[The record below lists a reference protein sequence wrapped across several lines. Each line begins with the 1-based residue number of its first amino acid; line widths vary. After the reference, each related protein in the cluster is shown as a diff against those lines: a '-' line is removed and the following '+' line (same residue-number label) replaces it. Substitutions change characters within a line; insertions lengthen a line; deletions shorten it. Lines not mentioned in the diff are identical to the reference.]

1 MTSQPLW
8 EQIKA
13 ARISRSGLIGLVA
26 GIALGLAL
34 GLLIGWVWWPVEWES
49 AGDTATAPKAEYLSL
64 VADAYQGAAGAG
76 DAINLARARL
86 AALAPLTAADFLA
99 ATEFYAAQPGRSDQV
114 RNLVTLSIALGMP
127 LDVTGNPAVAD
138 AMRPDAAPD
147 LSGAASAAG
156 AQAPVT
162 ASEPQPQ
169 QESGGVNGF
178 ALVLLLALLLIAG
191 GAYLYWTVL
200 KRRERPVEVW
210 TPSSAGGRFADE
222 IDDDDFTPGRAT
234 STTIRAFDPA
244 SAQGATAAPAAP
256 RPAAAA
262 PAASTFSPRSYST
275 LNTPPPVSGPAG
287 FDPEED
293 FGAGV
298 KSSTAFL
305 ARPELESDDEDD
317 FPDDDLQDDEDAD
330 AALAAAIAAEA
341 AKAAPVAAA
350 KPALRPATPTRYE
363 RYKTMESFSAAF
375 HAGMANVDFTRNI
388 KDEQAGRYI
397 GEYGMF
403 VHERHGL
410 LNNNLDDV
418 IAFEVT
424 LFDKADES
432 QPLTTIARTLISE
445 YAHDHLYSQ
454 FSSEGQNGGAPIIA
468 QKDTSFQL
476 EANQLLLDCT
486 IMEVSYTAEGIFRT
500 LTLDMVLKRR

>member
-49 AGDTATAPKAEYLSL
+49 AGDSATAPKAEYLSL

-86 AALAPLTAADFLA
+86 EMLAPLTAADFLA
-99 ATEFYAAQPGRSDQV
+99 ATEYYAAQPGRSDQV

-127 LDVTGNPAVAD
+127 VDVTGNPTVAD

-156 AQAPVT
+156 AQAPVA

-200 KRRERPVEVW
+200 KRREQPAEVW
-210 TPSSAGGRFADE
+210 TPSSTGGGFADE
-222 IDDDDFTPGRAT
+222 IDDDGDFKPGRAT

-244 SAQGATAAPAAP
+244 SAQPPAPVAS

-262 PAASTFSPRSYST
+262 PVASTFSSRSYST

-305 ARPELESDDEDD
+305 ARPEVEIDDEDG
-317 FPDDDLQDDEDAD
+317 FPDDDFPEDEDGD
-330 AALAAAIAAEA
+330 AALAAALAAET
-341 AKAAPVAAA
+341 AKAAPVAA

-363 RYKTMESFSAAF
+363 RYKTVESFSAAF

-403 VHERHGL
+403 IHERHGL

-486 IMEVSYTAEGIFRT
+486 ITEVSYTADGIFRT